1 MATDTVT
8 SYVFRQEKLEE
19 RQLPRDEVLKEID
32 ELLEEDRD
40 FLEIM
45 AKL

>member
-8 SYVFRQEKLEE
+8 SYVFRQGKLEE
-19 RQLPRDEVLKEID
+19 IQVPRDEVLKEID

>member
-1 MATDTVT
+1 MPTDTVT
-8 SYVFRQEKLEE
+8 KYVFRKGKLEE
-19 RQLPRDEVLKEID
+19 DQVPRDEVLREID

-45 AKL
+45 EKL